1 MNSEPD
7 SATAP
12 TDELPPAP
20 APGRSRTPMFAAGFI
35 LVSLFGA
42 ILFLAGFLA
51 AGGVGQ
57 GSCAAPSEA
66 FVPFCEAYD
75 RIQTQFVDDV
85 PDETLVDGA
94 IRGMFDFGVGD
105 PYSSYMTP
113 EQYQNSLDD
122 LSGSFTGIGAEM
134 GVENLANPDDLE
146 ACVQLSETCALVVVA
161 PIAGAPAEEAGLQ
174 SGDRILAVDGETVS
188 GGTVQDQVAKVRG
201 PAGTTVTLTIERD
214 GETFDL
220 AITRE
225 EIVVEQVT
233 SRLIE
238 GHIGYITLAGFSGDS
253 PAQFHDAIQARLD
266 DGADAFVIDLRGNPG
281 GYITAAQEIA
291 SEFVGEG
298 TIFTQ
303 ESSGD
308 EVKTWEATE
317 GGLLTDSAIPVVLLV
332 DGGSASASE
341 IVAAALQEHDRA
353 EIIGQPTFGKNTVQV
368 WEELSNG
375 GGVRITISRWFTPD
389 HNSVA
394 PDGVQP
400 DIAVETPDS
409 TPPGEDPV
417 LDRALE
423 YLASASAWILQP
435 AA

>member
-7 SATAP
+7 SATPP
-12 TDELPPAP
+12 TDELPAAP
-20 APGRSRTPMFAAGFI
+20 VSGRSRTPLFAAGFV
-35 LVSLFGA
+35 LASLIGA
-42 ILFLAGFLA
+42 LLFLAGFLA

-57 GSCAAPSEA
+57 GTCAAPSEA
-66 FVPFCEAYD
+66 FVPFCEAYE
-75 RIQTQFVDDV
+75 RIRTQFVDDV

-94 IRGMFDFGVGD
+94 IRGMFEFGVGD

-122 LSGSFTGIGAEM
+122 LSGTFTGIGAEM
-134 GVENLANPDDLE
+134 GVENLENPDDLE

-161 PIAGAPAEEAGLQ
+161 PIAGTPAEEAGLQ
-174 SGDRILAVDGETVS
+174 SGDRITAVDGESVNGS
-188 GGTVQDQVAKVRG
+188 TVQDQVAKVRG
-201 PAGTTVTLTIERD
+201 PADTTVTLTVERD

-220 AITRE
+220 EITRA

-233 SRLIE
+233 SELID
-238 GHIGYITLAGFSGDS
+238 GHIGYIALAGFSGDS
-253 PAQFHDAIQARLD
+253 HEQVRDAIQARLD
-266 DGADAFVIDLRGNPG
+266 DGADEFIFDLRGNPG

-303 ESSGD
+303 ESSGG

-317 GGLLTDSAIPVVLLV
+317 GGLLTDDSIPVVLLV
-332 DGGSASASE
+332 NEGSASASE
-341 IVAAALQEHDRA
+341 IVAAALQEHDRV
-353 EIIGQPTFGKNTVQV
+353 EIIGQPTFGKDTVQV
-368 WEELSNG
+368 WETLSNG

-389 HNSVA
+389 HNSVH

-400 DIAVETPDS
+400 DILVETPDS
-409 TPPGEDPV
+409 TPAGEDPV

-423 YLASASAWILQP
+423 YLAGL
-435 AA
+435 AAVSLRVAA

>member
-7 SATAP
+7 SATPP
-12 TDELPPAP
+12 TDELPAAP
-20 APGRSRTPMFAAGFI
+20 TPGRSRTPLFAAGFV
-35 LVSLFGA
+35 LASLIGA
-42 ILFLAGFLA
+42 LLFLAGFLA
-51 AGGVGQ
+51 AGGIGQ
-57 GSCAAPSEA
+57 GTCAAASEA
-66 FVPFCEAYD
+66 FVPFCEAYE
-75 RIQTQFVDDV
+75 RIRTQFVDDV

-94 IRGMFDFGVGD
+94 IRGMFEFGVGD
-105 PYSSYMTP
+105 PYSGYMTP

-122 LSGSFTGIGAEM
+122 LSGTFTGIGAEM
-134 GVENLANPDDLE
+134 GVENLTDPDDLA
-146 ACVQLSETCALVVVA
+146 ACVQLSETCALVIVA

-174 SGDRILAVDGETVS
+174 SGDRITAVDGETVNGS
-188 GGTVQDQVAKVRG
+188 TVQEQVTKVRG
-201 PAGTTVTLTIERD
+201 PAGTNVTLTVERD

-220 AITRE
+220 EITRA

-233 SRLIE
+233 SELID
-238 GHIGYITLAGFSGDS
+238 GHIGYIALAGFSGDS
-253 PAQFHDAIQARLD
+253 HAEVRDAIQARLD

-308 EVKTWEATE
+308 ELKTWEATE
-317 GGLLTDSAIPVVLLV
+317 GGLLTDDTIPVVLLV

-341 IVAAALQEHDRA
+341 IVAAALQEHDRV

-368 WEELSNG
+368 WEPLSNG

-389 HNSVA
+389 HNSVH

-400 DIAVETPDS
+400 DILVETPDS

-423 YLASASAWILQP
+423 YLAGLATVSLRV